1 MLSLIEY
8 RVANW
13 EIHDRKL
20 PTRIEK
26 IVYHINY
33 VCILSRK
40 HMWEY
45 EKGL

>member
-13 EIHDRKL
+13 KIHDRKL

-26 IVYHINY
+26 KCVSY
-33 VCILSRK
+33 
-40 HMWEY
+40 
-45 EKGL
+45 